1 VLPKLLC
8 YIEPRAQR
16 LDVLDLH
23 LFNGGEDVPRPLL
36 DQRHE
41 AAVAQRAVRAAVG
54 EVVWERGHADAQVG
68 DDVVAA
74 APHGAQVGP
83 VRDEGEA
90 RHPGCVE
97 AGGADDDVDVVV
109 GAGRVGEAGCGDF
122 ADGVGEDGGVGG
134 DEGFEVAGGR
144 GGPAAAGV
152 EVFGDDLV
160 DEVRVG
166 VELALHLGE
175 GELAGFVGFAAA
187 FDDEFEAL
195 VELVFDLFAVFEV
208 FLRVVL

>member
-1 VLPKLLC
+1 MLPKLLC

-54 EVVWERGHADAQVG
+54 EVVWERGHADAEVG
-68 DDVVAA
+68 DDIVVA

-90 RHPGCVE
+90 RHPRCVE
-97 AGGADDDVDVVV
+97 AGGADDDVDGVV
-109 GAGRVGEAGCGDF
+109 GAGGVSEAGGGDF
-122 ADGVGEDGGVGG
+122 ADGVGENGGVGS

-144 GGPAAAGV
+144 GGAAAARV

-160 DEVRVG
+160 DKVRVG

-175 GELAGFVGFAAA
+175 GEFSGLIGFGAA

-195 VELVFDLFAVFEV
+195 VELIFDLFAVFEV